1 MASRPKVYT
10 VAAIQV
16 VAAWIASS
24 PVSVCSP
31 MSRSRIIKRKHEIA
45 PNSPAAVVLWC
56 SAPAAQRYLISTVAG
71 GAPPHTPARGVDAFG
86 GLASGMIT
94 AIDDER
100 CGGQLGAGRGGK
112 PVLRGIP

>member
-45 PNSPAAVVLWC
+45 PNIRPLKWVVVAPAAVVLWC

-86 GLASGMIT
+86 GLRKRN
-94 AIDDER
+94 D
-100 CGGQLGAGRGGK
+100 
-112 PVLRGIP
+112 